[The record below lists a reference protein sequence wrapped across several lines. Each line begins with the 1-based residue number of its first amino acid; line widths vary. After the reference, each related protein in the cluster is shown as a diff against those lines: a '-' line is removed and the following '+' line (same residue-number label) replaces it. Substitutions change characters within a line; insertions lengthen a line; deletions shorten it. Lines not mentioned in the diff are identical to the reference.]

1 MYTFTPRIVQQSTPD
16 VAPLQNNCG
25 EPARLSARLNHMMEN
40 TALFAAIVDTRTLR
54 HRLHSPEYHR
64 LNRTQYIP
72 SRTWGQLSAWQRHL
86 VRAYATARA
95 MTKGCL
101 VSRTAARIHGM
112 WVISLSEEI
121 QEVTTPSRRGPAKH
135 LVEPDVCYRTSALT
149 DAEVTTAYG
158 IRLSTPI
165 RTAIDIARYHGFQEG
180 LIAMDWLLSI
190 AHVNRRD
197 ILLAI
202 ERMGRVRN
210 CGVAR
215 DAARAA
221 AYNAD
226 SPMESLARAEFLL
239 RGVTGWQFQAPVQR
253 YRVDFLFDDSVILEL
268 DGDIKHASDPR
279 RSLLQ
284 ERKRE
289 RELTNQGYTVLR
301 YGFTDVLHRMDEI
314 LARIE
319 LERARAKAR

>member
-1 MYTFTPRIVQQSTPD
+1 M
-16 VAPLQNNCG
+16 L
-25 EPARLSARLNHMMEN
+25 EN
-40 TALFAAIVDTRTLR
+40 TELFASIVDTRTLR
-54 HRLHSPEYHR
+54 HRLHSPEYRR
-64 LNRTQYIP
+64 LNRTQCIP
-72 SRTWGQLSAWQRHL
+72 SRTWGQLNAWQRHL

-101 VSRTAARIHGM
+101 VGRTAARIHGM
-112 WVISLSEEI
+112 WVISLTEEI

-135 LVEPDVCYRTSALT
+135 LVEPDVRYRTSALT
-149 DAEVTTAYG
+149 AAEVTTAYG

-190 AHVNRRD
+190 AHVERSD
-197 ILLAI
+197 ILLHI

-221 AYNAD
+221 VYNAD

-239 RGVTGWQFQAPVQR
+239 RGVTGWKFQAQVQR

-268 DGDIKHASDPR
+268 DGDTKHASDPR

-319 LERARAKAR
+319 LERARAKARAAR